1 MTHRNDTMPEP
12 AAAEQGQPDRE
23 ERVKSTELKHLI
35 DYMFTAAASD
45 QVDATG
51 CRSVYSGPTAHES
64 RQTLP
69 WDMDPT
75 TVCQY
80 PQQKPPRIEPLWA
93 QSCMQFNTVRR
104 QSRLSSLD
112 ALARRTLVSSG
123 TQYCRK
129 GASDGQQGSR
139 GDGLSLPR
147 KNSWKHTTG
156 ITRVFPAVLGRNG
169 APGTISGVTA
179 FPDRARP
186 P

>member
-1 MTHRNDTMPEP
+1 MTHRNDTMSEP

-129 GASDGQQGSR
+129 GASEASRNPERLVCHCLERTPGNTPRELHVYSRQCSAETGRQGRSR
-139 GDGLSLPR
+139 
-147 KNSWKHTTG
+147 
-156 ITRVFPAVLGRNG
+156 A
-169 APGTISGVTA
+169 
-179 FPDRARP
+179 
-186 P
+186 